1 MLYLLSK
8 DFEQAILNKFKEL
21 KENRRMMSNKIE
33 NINKKV
39 EIIMNQIGILEL
51 KSIKTEIKTSL
62 EVLIS
67 WFGQA
72 KEKRIRLSSLR
83 NRKIKNEKNEEK

>member
-1 MLYLLSK
+1 
-8 DFEQAILNKFKEL
+8 
-21 KENRRMMSNKIE
+21 MMSNKIE
-33 NINKKV
+33 NINKML
-39 EIIMNQIGILEL
+39 EIIMKNQIGILEL

-72 KEKRIRLSSLR
+72 KEKRIRLSSVS
-83 NRKIKNEKNEEK
+83 NRKIKK

>member
-1 MLYLLSK
+1 
-8 DFEQAILNKFKEL
+8 
-21 KENRRMMSNKIE
+21 MMSNKIE
-33 NINKKV
+33 NINKML
-39 EIIMNQIGILEL
+39 EIIMKNQIGILEL

-72 KEKRIRLSSLR
+72 KEKRIRLSSVS
-83 NRKIKNEKNEEK
+83 NRKIKKMKRKKKNKQSFRNLGVPEKQET

>member
-1 MLYLLSK
+1 
-8 DFEQAILNKFKEL
+8 
-21 KENRRMMSNKIE
+21 MMSNKIE
-33 NINKKV
+33 NINKML
-39 EIIMNQIGILEL
+39 EIIMKNQIGILEL

-72 KEKRIRLSSLR
+72 KEKKNQIIQCEQQKDKKMKRKKKNKQSFR
-83 NRKIKNEKNEEK
+83 NLGVPEKQET